1 MKWLI
6 IIYAIVILAIGAS
19 AKSPSGG
26 YAPGK
31 AKCPSKKSLLREAK
45 SISSEEKKWLKERQK
60 KTNQALITYLDN
72 ANLTD
77 FDAEGF
83 LGQNTSLSVNIGL
96 AFSGGGYRAMLVGA
110 GQLAALD
117 NRTENADTH
126 GLGGILQSSSYISAL
141 SGGAWLLGSLAM
153 QEWPSVQD
161 VVMHNPNDL
170 WNLTFSRQ
178 LVNQTSLLGLSVPL
192 LTANL
197 SEALTHLNHWQD
209 DDGKGIGYDL
219 ISKSEAGFNTTLTDA
234 WARALAY
241 QLSTEGKDDYGS
253 SATFSDIRDKKSF
266 ANHEMPFPILNA
278 LARQPDSILYDENS
292 TVIEFNPYEMGSF
305 DSSINSFTDIKYLG
319 TNVNNGV
326 PVNGTCI
333 EGFDNAGFIMGTS
346 SSLFNQ
352 FLNTLACDDCTT
364 LNFLLKPLVKRVLT
378 KLSRSYEDNGLY
390 KPNPFYRSEHATP
403 GKLIKNESLY
413 LIDGGLGGQTIPLAT
428 MMTKERAMDAV
439 FAFDNDA
446 WSNGSS
452 LVATYARQFSNHG
465 KSQICP
471 YVPDEQNFLYQN
483 LTAKPTFFG
492 CDASN
497 MTDLVKDGVI
507 PPVVIYIANR
517 PFEYMTNTSTFKMMY
532 TDKEKKAMVQNG
544 FDTATRANMTID
556 EEWAAC
562 VGCAVIRREQE
573 RRGLEQSDQCKK
585 CFKDYCWNGDRVIF
599 DRTYYTPVNFTMTG
613 KTNGSMDVDTIRDPD
628 LLTGVSSLLK
638 KRDTGDVPMLLSP
651 EEDDDHTEKIVPI
664 IP

>member
-1 MKWLI
+1 
-6 IIYAIVILAIGAS
+6 
-19 AKSPSGG
+19 
-26 YAPGK
+26 
-31 AKCPSKKSLLREAK
+31 
-45 SISSEEKKWLKERQK
+45 
-60 KTNQALITYLDN
+60 
-72 ANLTD
+72 
-77 FDAEGF
+77 
-83 LGQNTSLSVNIGL
+83 
-96 AFSGGGYRAMLVGA
+96 
-110 GQLAALD
+110 
-117 NRTENADTH
+117 
-126 GLGGILQSSSYISAL
+126 
-141 SGGAWLLGSLAM
+141 
-153 QEWPSVQD
+153 
-161 VVMHNPNDL
+161 
-170 WNLTFSRQ
+170 
-178 LVNQTSLLGLSVPL
+178 
-192 LTANL
+192 
-197 SEALTHLNHWQD
+197 
-209 DDGKGIGYDL
+209 
-219 ISKSEAGFNTTLTDA
+219 
-234 WARALAY
+234 
-241 QLSTEGKDDYGS
+241 
-253 SATFSDIRDKKSF
+253 
-266 ANHEMPFPILNA
+266 
-278 LARQPDSILYDENS
+278 
-292 TVIEFNPYEMGSF
+292 
-305 DSSINSFTDIKYLG
+305 
-319 TNVNNGV
+319 
-326 PVNGTCI
+326 
-333 EGFDNAGFIMGTS
+333 
-346 SSLFNQ
+346 
-352 FLNTLACDDCTT
+352 
-364 LNFLLKPLVKRVLT
+364 
-378 KLSRSYEDNGLY
+378 
-390 KPNPFYRSEHATP
+390 
-403 GKLIKNESLY
+403 
-413 LIDGGLGGQTIPLAT
+413 

-497 MTDLVKDGVI
+497 MTDLVKRRSYSS
-507 PPVVIYIANR
+507 VVIYIANR

-585 CFKDYCWNGDRVIF
+585 CFKDYCWNGDRVIL